1 MKKILLLGLFLSAFS
16 IYGEAIVNIEDQR
29 NEGKMHFPVGVSSST
44 PCCTEGGVH
53 VPSQAQAR
61 NGGKTRKN

>member
-29 NEGKMHFPVGVSSST
+29 NEEKLVSFPRLAFS
-44 PCCTEGGVH
+44 
-53 VPSQAQAR
+53 
-61 NGGKTRKN
+61 